1 MNRREVEEEKRIQA
15 MRNIQLKE
23 KLNRTEEE
31 EGTEE
36 FRRHWDIQLEDS
48 RRQKYR
54 REQDREYVQ
63 VVISY

>member
-1 MNRREVEEEKRIQA
+1 

-31 EGTEE
+31 ESTEE

>member
-1 MNRREVEEEKRIQA
+1 

-31 EGTEE
+31 EESTEE